1 MNRGLFYTFIFFYT
15 IALVYLAST
24 IPIGSHEAT
33 VYYTDTKILYSL
45 THICSGVFG
54 NSLDFRFPFLVFG
67 FINIPLFFIMSR
79 LYFSDKKESYF
90 ATMLFAL
97 LPGIITSAILVNIA
111 VVVITFVLGFIIFY
125 EKKKLFWQGVTM
137 VALLLI
143 HDASVIFFIS
153 LSIFSAFRRDK
164 ALFTI
169 SIILTSLSLLYFN
182 DLTIGGRPKGEFL
195 ELFGLYIA
203 LFSPLLFLYFFYAI
217 YRIWLREKK
226 DILWYISFTSFV
238 LSILLS
244 LRQQVIMTDFAPYV
258 IVSVILMLVT
268 YQKTLKVR
276 LPQFQKWYKR
286 GFSLV
291 IFSLFLSSSII
302 IFHKSFFYFL
312 NDKTKHFAYDF
323 YEPYW
328 KVKELKEIEQYC
340 YTARNKKVQYQ
351 FKYYGV
357 DRCEDRDVPKIHN

>member
-1 MNRGLFYTFIFFYT
+1 MRRELFYSFLLIYT
-15 IALVYLAST
+15 IALVYLASV

-33 VYYTDTKILYSL
+33 LYYSDTKILYYL
-45 THICSGVFG
+45 THLFNGVFG
-54 NSLDFRFPFLVFG
+54 NSLDFRFPFVLFG
-67 FINIPLFFIMSR
+67 IINIPLFFIMSR
-79 LYFSDKKESYF
+79 LYFSEKEESYLS
-90 ATMLFAL
+90 TMVFAL

-137 VALLLI
+137 GALLLI
-143 HDASVIFFIS
+143 HDASVIFYIS
-153 LSIFSAFRRDK
+153 LAIYSAFRRDK
-164 ALFTI
+164 ALFAI
-169 SIILTSLSLLYFN
+169 AIILTAISLLYFN
-182 DLTIGGRPKGEFL
+182 GLTIKGRPKGEFL

-203 LFSPLLFLYFFYAI
+203 LFSPFVFLYFFYAI

-226 DILWYISFTSFV
+226 DILWHISFTSFV

-244 LRQQVIMTDFAPYV
+244 LRQQVNMTDFAPYV
-258 IVSVILMLVT
+258 IVSVVLMLVT
-268 YQKTLKVR
+268 YQKTLKIR

-286 GFSLV
+286 GFILVMISL
-291 IFSLFLSSSII
+291 LLSSSVIL
-302 IFHKSFFYFL
+302 FHKSFFYFL
-312 NDKTKHFAYDF
+312 DDKRKHFAYDF

-328 KVKELKEIEQYC
+328 KVKELKEIEQDC

-357 DRCEDRDVPKIHN
+357 DKCQDRDVPKIHN

>member
-1 MNRGLFYTFIFFYT
+1 MNRGLFYTFILFYT

-24 IPIGSHEAT
+24 VPIGSHEAM

-79 LYFSDKKESYF
+79 LYFSEKEESYF
-90 ATMLFAL
+90 ATMVFAL

-125 EKKKLFWQGVTM
+125 ETKKLFWQGVTM

-153 LSIFSAFRRDK
+153 LAIYSAFRRDK
-164 ALFTI
+164 ALFSI
-169 SIILTSLSLLYFN
+169 AIILTALSLLYFN
-182 DLTIGGRPKGEFL
+182 GLTIEGRPKGEFL

-203 LFSPLLFLYFFYAI
+203 LFSPFVFLYFFYAI

-244 LRQQVIMTDFAPYV
+244 LRQQVNMTDFAPYV

-268 YQKTLKVR
+268 YHKTVKIR

-286 GFSLV
+286 GFLLV
-291 IFSLFLSSSII
+291 ISSLIFSSFII
-302 IFHKSFFYFL
+302 VFHKSFFYFL
-312 NDKTKHFAYDF
+312 DDKRKHFAYEF

-328 KVKELKEIEQYC
+328 RIGALKKVGKDC
-340 YTARNKKVQYQ
+340 YTAGNKKVQYQ

-357 DRCEDRDVPKIHN
+357 KSCEDRDVPKIHN